1 MAQLHLQEGKWLY
14 WRALQHGREK
24 LHKHQCLDGFARTAQ
39 PRSRV
44 VFFNSEGN
52 DLVLLLD
59 FSSLDVLEAINSKPS
74 FFQSYVMHP
83 TVFLTGV

>member
-1 MAQLHLQEGKWLY
+1 MAPLHLQEEKWSY
-14 WRALQHGREK
+14 WRASEHGREK

-52 DLVLLLD
+52 DLVILLD
-59 FSSLDVLEAINSKPS
+59 FSSLDVLEAINSKTS
-74 FFQSYVMHP
+74 LFKVMM
-83 TVFLTGV
+83 